1 MIDFAD
7 TAAKSWNSRE
17 LDGVVPV
24 NRPRK
29 EAVHSEHKLA
39 HTEAFVRK
47 EGQAKFEGLKMKAK
61 MENRRLGK
69 TSKNNGIAA
78 MHRFRFEKWLKEQF
92 SCCRILCFCP

>member
-1 MIDFAD
+1 VIDFAD

-24 NRPRK
+24 IRPRE

-39 HTEAFVRK
+39 HREAFVCK

-61 MENRRLGK
+61 MENWRLGR
-69 TSKNNGIAA
+69 TSKNNRIAA
-78 MHRFRFEKWLKEQF
+78 MHHFRFEKWLQEKF
-92 SCCRILCFCP
+92 ACCQIP